1 MLRGFRRYPDAVEFF
16 FRGPRA
22 IVLVLQHN
30 VQQPSTSDWGE
41 WVVIDEE
48 D

>member
-22 IVLVLQHN
+22 IVLQHN
-30 VQQPSTSDWGE
+30 VQQPSSSDWGE
-41 WVVIDEE
+41 WVVIDDE